1 MPKLEPYSRRLDYSY
16 ALGVFPC
23 LNLLEA
29 RPESVRRLLLH
40 PDGLRNEGVSLLREK
55 CQALGVREEF
65 ADRVLR
71 RESQKDNCFAALV
84 FEKYEAAL
92 NPDRPHVV
100 LCQISDG
107 GNLAIKFA
115 LTDPQAVDRLIL
127 NGANVDMLA
136 VVPWAQLPLYPTVGL
151 LSLGAPFSPAL
162 AQKRDVLALMT
173 RDYGVTLSDLAR
185 IDAPALVLAGDRDM
199 IRPSHTR
206 AIAQALPH
214 AVLAIQPGSH
224 VLAGESPARFCLN
237 CLRFLR
243 GEPVPD
249 RKTDEYA

>member
-1 MPKLEPYSRRLDYSY
+1 MFNRPHFIRVDDTCICCYEWGAGAPLVLLHGNGEDSTYFRDCIPYFARFYRVIAVDSRGHGRSGRGGGPLTFDRMADDLRQVLD
-16 ALGVFPC
+16 ALGISRAH
-23 LNLLEA
+23 LL
-29 RPESVRRLLLH
+29 
-40 PDGLRNEGVSLLREK
+40 G
-55 CQALGVREEF
+55 F
-65 ADRVLR
+65 
-71 RESQKDNCFAALV
+71 
-84 FEKYEAAL
+84 
-92 NPDRPHVV
+92 
-100 LCQISDG
+100 SDG

-185 IDAPALVLAGDRDM
+185 IDAPTLVLAGDRDM
-199 IRPSHTR
+199 IRPFHTR

-224 VLAGESPARFCLN
+224 FLAGESPARFCLN